1 MLNNK
6 RKCVIHEIRD
16 IKTPPPPNGA
26 SQVVLVLPKI
36 DLPFLAV
43 CITCVFMTFGGVCER
58 FWQVLASLYSSLNS
72 SYIFTWCLTQVSQT
86 RNVGVRTVA
95 LTCDQAFF
103 LKREREKNNA
113 RNNYKTNRQPPPNLN
128 KLRCG

>member
-1 MLNNK
+1 MTSRDNAIIRVCMGIQRSCRILQDKGKNN
-6 RKCVIHEIRD
+6 R
-16 IKTPPPPNGA
+16 
-26 SQVVLVLPKI
+26 I